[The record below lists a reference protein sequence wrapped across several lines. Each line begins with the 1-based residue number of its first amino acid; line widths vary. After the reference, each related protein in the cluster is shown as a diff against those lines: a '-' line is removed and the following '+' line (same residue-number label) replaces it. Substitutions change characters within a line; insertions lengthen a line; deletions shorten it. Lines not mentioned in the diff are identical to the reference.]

1 MRYLKKLLFFAFVAM
16 SPTLSTDESTANQV
30 SFDSPLL
37 VIEAKV
43 GTQPGQFGIS
53 FAPEGGGWHYPTD
66 FTIDTSGSI
75 WVLDTRNDRV
85 QKFDQNGQF
94 KFAVTLPQHYKS
106 IKTHPSGNVIVGYPS
121 SNNPT
126 LLFLNSKGE
135 EIKKISLPGIG
146 GSGDFG
152 VDKSGQI
159 LYSDAGN
166 LLILNESG
174 ETIRVIP
181 NASRLLKN
189 ANFYASYL
197 ITGSSRNATGTF
209 QKFDDTRSQM
219 DDWIAFTPEKPS
231 SLSFQAK
238 AIAVLPFGKNEV
250 FVQWLVNRNP
260 REEFITLH
268 NLQGSVLSTPPN
280 CPINSFP
287 DKPYGSFLFRVD
299 KDGNFYQMEIVLP
312 GHRYEH
318 LSWHYPPSSSVTFL
332 RIWKWNRTK

>member
-1 MRYLKKLLFFAFVAM
+1 MRSLKKLLFFAFVAM

-53 FAPEGGGWHYPTD
+53 FAPEGGGWYYPTD

-106 IKTHPSGNVIVGYPS
+106 IKAHPSGNVIVGNPS
-121 SNNPT
+121 SSNPT

-135 EIKKISLPGIG
+135 EKKTISVPGGG
-146 GSGDFG
+146 GSDFG
-152 VDKSGQI
+152 IDKSGQI
-159 LYSDAGN
+159 LYSVAGN
-166 LLILNESG
+166 LTILNESG

-189 ANFYASYL
+189 ANFYANYL
-197 ITGSSRNATGTF
+197 IAGSSRNATGTF
-209 QKFDDTRSQM
+209 QKFDDTRGKM
-219 DDWIAFTPEKPS
+219 DDRTAFTPEKTS
-231 SLSFQAK
+231 SLSSQAL
-238 AIAVLPFGKNEV
+238 AIAIFPFGKNEV
-250 FVQWLVNRNP
+250 FVRWLINKNP
-260 REEFITLH
+260 RKEFITL
-268 NLQGSVLSTPPN
+268 NTLQGNVLSTPPN
-280 CPINSFP
+280 CPIDSFP

-299 KDGNFYQMEIVLP
+299 KDGNFYQMEIILP
-312 GHRYEH
+312 GPQEEH
-318 LSWHYPPSSSVTFL
+318 LSWNYPPSSSVTFL

>member
-16 SPTLSTDESTANQV
+16 SPTLSTDESTANPV
-30 SFDSPLL
+30 YFDSPLL
-37 VIEAKV
+37 VIEAQV
-43 GTQPGQFGIS
+43 GTQSGQFGIS

-94 KFAVTLPQHYKS
+94 IFAVTLPQHYER
-106 IKTHPSGNVIVGYPS
+106 IKAHPSGNVIVGYSSSSPPS
-121 SNNPT
+121 

-135 EIKKISLPGIG
+135 EIKTISVPSIG
-146 GSGDFG
+146 GSDFG
-152 VDKSGQI
+152 IDKSGQV
-159 LYSDAGN
+159 LYSVAGN
-166 LLILNESG
+166 LTILNESG

-181 NASRLLKN
+181 NASRLLEN

-197 ITGSSRNATGTF
+197 IAGSSRNGDGTF
-209 QKFDDTRSQM
+209 QKFDDMLGQI
-219 DDWIAFTPEKPS
+219 DDRTAFTPEKTP
-231 SLSFQAK
+231 SLSSQAL
-238 AIAVLPFGKNEV
+238 AIAIFPFGKNEV
-250 FVQWLVNRNP
+250 FVRWLINRNP
-260 REEFITLH
+260 RQEFITLH

-280 CPINSFP
+280 CPVDSFP

-299 KDGNFYQMEIVLP
+299 KDGNFYQMEIILP
-312 GHRYEH
+312 GSQDDH
-318 LSWHYPPSSSVTFL
+318 LSSNYPPSSSVTFL

>member
-1 MRYLKKLLFFAFVAM
+1 MRSLKKLLFFASVAM
-16 SPTLSTDESTANQV
+16 LPALSTHESTANQI

-94 KFAVTLPQHYKS
+94 IFAVTLPQHYKS
-106 IKTHPSGNVIVGYPS
+106 IKAHPSGNVIVGYAS
-121 SNNPT
+121 SSTPT
-126 LLFLNSKGE
+126 LLFLDSKGE
-135 EIKKISLPGIG
+135 EIKTIRVPGMG
-146 GSGDFG
+146 GSDFG

-159 LYSDAGN
+159 LYTVAGN
-166 LLILNESG
+166 LTILNESG
-174 ETIRVIP
+174 EMIRVIP
-181 NASRLLKN
+181 NASGLRTN
-189 ANFYASYL
+189 ATPYASYL
-197 ITGSSRNATGTF
+197 IEGSPRNGDGIF
-209 QKFDDTRSQM
+209 QKFDDTRGQM
-219 DDWIAFTPEKPS
+219 DDRTAFTPEKTL
-231 SLSFQAK
+231 SLSSQAL
-238 AIAVLPFGKNEV
+238 AIAVLPFGKNEI
-250 FVQWLVNRNP
+250 FVRWLINRNP
-260 REEFITLH
+260 RQEFITLH
-268 NLQGSVLSTPPN
+268 NLRGSVLSTPPN
-280 CPINSFP
+280 CPIESFP
-287 DKPYGSFLFRVD
+287 DKSSGDILFGVD